1 MFFSIISLLL
11 WREIIYRKRRIHKPE
26 FKAKVAL
33 TTLQGDL
40 IMTEL
45 VKKFDVHPNQISDW
59 KKQVLGGASDVFGD
73 GLIDDIKCPAMPF
86 SEAAAQ
92 L

>member
-1 MFFSIISLLL
+1 M
-11 WREIIYRKRRIHKPE
+11 
-26 FKAKVAL
+26 AL

-40 IMTEL
+40 TMTEL
-45 VKKFDVHPNQISDW
+45 VKKFDVHANQISDW
-59 KKQVLGGASDVFGD
+59 KKQVLGGAPDVFGD